1 MSAVE
6 RNMSESDVL
15 KSESDVHENESGVHV
30 QL

>member
-15 KSESDVHENESGVHV
+15 KSENDVHENESGVHV